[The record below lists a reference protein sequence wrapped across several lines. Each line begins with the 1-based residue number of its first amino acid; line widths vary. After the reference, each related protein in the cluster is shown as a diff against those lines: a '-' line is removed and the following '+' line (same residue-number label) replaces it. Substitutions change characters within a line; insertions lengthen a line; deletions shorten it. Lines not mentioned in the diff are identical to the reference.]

1 MCNGST
7 VTHHH
12 INIHNQHNTFNT
24 MGSTLQYHVVKI
36 YLLIIALSFNFI
48 LKANAVSKFPIE
60 SERPEIPHT
69 KSARYLYNITEDP
82 YEDVNVIHDEKYS
95 KILKVLE
102 DRRLYWSEMT
112 IPSSS
117 KIIVVNRS

>member
-1 MCNGST
+1 MCQHG
-7 VTHHH
+7 H
-12 INIHNQHNTFNT
+12 I
-24 MGSTLQYHVVKI
+24 MKI
-36 YLLIIALSFNFI
+36 YLLWIALSLI
-48 LKANAVSKFPIE
+48 DDVLKANAVSKFPIE